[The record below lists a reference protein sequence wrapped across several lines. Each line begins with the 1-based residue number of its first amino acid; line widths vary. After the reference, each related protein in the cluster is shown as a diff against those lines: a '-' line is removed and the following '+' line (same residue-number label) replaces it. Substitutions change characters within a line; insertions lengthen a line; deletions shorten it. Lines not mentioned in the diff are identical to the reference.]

1 MLKFLYRRAIKPRKG
16 VARTPVE
23 LLLRYPA
30 THPEGHDQG
39 LCRPPPGREGLGEGN
54 GPPPRGNLFNVLLYV
69 FYVGVPPAIYIRKGP
84 GPKAQIRAVVPIVN
98 IVKAL
103 LVGSGPATFQG
114 KIGYLIMSISSPG
127 KKGQGLLKHLMLEV
141 FICPSQSPG
150 TNVHANGSTSF
161 YGKAIS
167 RDMLRA

>member
-1 MLKFLYRRAIKPRKG
+1 MAKFLYRRAIKLRKG

-23 LLLRYPA
+23 LPLRYAA

-54 GPPPRGNLFNVLLYV
+54 GPLPRGNLFNVLLHV

-84 GPKAQIRAVVPIVN
+84 GPKAQIRAIVPIVN

-103 LVGSGPATFQG
+103 LIGSGPATFQG
-114 KIGYLIMSISSPG
+114 KIGYLIIFLSNPG
-127 KKGQGLLKHLMLEV
+127 KRGMGLLKHLMLKV
-141 FICPSQSPG
+141 FI
-150 TNVHANGSTSF
+150 
-161 YGKAIS
+161 
-167 RDMLRA
+167 